1 MQGLPPLD
9 SGIKKKGVAEI
20 EILLLFYFDTPSAY
34 LNQPADYIGTIV
46 NPHLYSRLAGI
57 KY

>member
-1 MQGLPPLD
+1 MQGTTAIRHR
-9 SGIKKKGVAEI
+9 IKKKACRK